1 MPHTRKQ
8 HLALSSLCLA
18 LCLAFY
24 PFPAKA
30 LPATNIIA
38 ADKAQAPATLP
49 DDHVR
54 VAVLGYHDF
63 SSTRRVAE
71 MVIRPSKFRE
81 QMQAIKDLK
90 LNVITLQDFILW
102 KQGQKSIPDKSI
114 LITIDDGWKS
124 VYEEAYPI
132 LKEFGY
138 PFTICLYTNYIDRG
152 GSSMSSEMIQEM
164 MQNGCTIS
172 SHSVSHPMP
181 SIVRKHQRMGP
192 VKYRQFVDKEIG
204 DSKKILE
211 DTFKQPIITYVYPG
225 GLHTPEMFESAAE
238 FGYKHLFT
246 VKPGKVTRSSDDNI
260 IPRYVILGED
270 KHDYIFKHAT
280 TFRANAISRS
290 TSGAVFKKEMPHTVS
305 PSAGEKIGNRMPI
318 IAANLS
324 KIQNLDDS
332 SIVMRVAGFGKVPA
346 VFDPQT
352 KTISWTVNR
361 RLRSNHYT
369 ASVQWKLND
378 AQDYQP
384 AMEWTFVIDK
394 EASYTPKTAPAL
406 P

>member
-1 MPHTRKQ
+1 MLKIKQ
-8 HLALSSLCLA
+8 ALILLSIFCQFS
-18 LCLAFY
+18 
-24 PFPAKA
+24 
-30 LPATNIIA
+30 
-38 ADKAQAPATLP
+38 AQAQTTVTSSAAPSP
-49 DDHVR
+49 DSKSNPTEDHVR

-63 SSTRRVAE
+63 SSTRAVKE

-90 LNVITLQDFILW
+90 LSVITLEDFILW
-102 KQGQKSIPDKSI
+102 KQHKKSIPDKSI

-138 PFTICLYTNYIDRG
+138 PFTIYLYTNYIDTG
-152 GSSMSSEMIQEM
+152 GSSMTSEMIKEM
-164 MQNGCTIS
+164 MQNGCTIG

-181 SIVRKHQRMGP
+181 SIIRKHQRAGADE
-192 VKYRQFVDKEIG
+192 YREFIDTEIG
-204 DSKKILE
+204 ESKKILE
-211 DTFKQPIITYVYPG
+211 ETFKTPIITYVYPG
-225 GLHTPEMFESAAE
+225 GLHTPEMFESAAN

-246 VKPGKVTRSSDDNI
+246 VRPGKVTRKTDDNL

-280 TFRANAISRS
+280 TFSANAISRS
-290 TSGAVFKKEMPHTVS
+290 TSGAIFKKEMPHTVS
-305 PSAGEKIGNRMPI
+305 PSAGEKISERMPL

-324 KIQNLDDS
+324 KIENLDEAS
-332 SIVMRVAGFGKVPA
+332 LIMRVAGFGKVPA
-346 VFDPQT
+346 VYNPET
-352 KTISWTVNR
+352 KTISWVVNR
-361 RLRSNHYT
+361 RLRSHHST
-369 ASVQWKLND
+369 VSVQWKLID
-378 AQDYQP
+378 AKVYQP

-394 EASYTPKTAPAL
+394 EAAYTPKTAPAL